1 MTCLGTVSTSQA
13 VFVFELWTFRPNM
26 ETVADIA
33 LWCFG
38 AFVLIILLDHIVD
51 CLFVCFG

>member
-13 VFVFELWTFRPNM
+13 VLVFELWTFRPNM
-26 ETVADIA
+26 KAVTDIA

-51 CLFVCFG
+51 WLLALG

>member
-13 VFVFELWTFRPNM
+13 VLVFELWTFRPNM
-26 ETVADIA
+26 KAVTDIA